1 MVDDIR
7 GGQPVQALLE
17 PVSEDGC
24 DAENLGTRLP
34 QRLYNFNAAAGG
46 GDQVLHH
53 NDLLALLQPALDAV
67 LAAVVL
73 VAGADV
79 AHGQVHQVAHDG
91 RVSDAGGGRAHQH
104 LRIRVMGADQLHQA
118 LLHGRADGG
127 SGEGQAVVAVDGAL
141 DAAGPG
147 EGLVRPQEHRADAQQ
162 IVGDFTF

>member
-1 MVDDIR
+1 M
-7 GGQPVQALLE
+7 
-17 PVSEDGC
+17 
-24 DAENLGTRLP
+24 
-34 QRLYNFNAAAGG
+34 
-46 GDQVLHH
+46 
-53 NDLLALLQPALDAV
+53 
-67 LAAVVL
+67 VL